1 MRWDVRF
8 VPKADIGSLS
18 SQSPIAHFKSSSW
31 PFGLQLVPPS
41 LRCPG
46 GWSCGRSSVIN
57 ITAIYMAATVAVIP
71 SMALAACESANTGN
85 DHAGRI
91 NTVGAGNV
99 QGNVHGDT
107 FSGHGTGIYGD
118 FSGQCDFSGSLPDI
132 CE

>member
-1 MRWDVRF
+1 LDFSSCRLAYV
-8 VPKADIGSLS
+8 VLAD
-18 SQSPIAHFKSSSW
+18 
-31 PFGLQLVPPS
+31 GLA
-41 LRCPG
+41 
-46 GWSCGRSSVIN
+46 GRSSVIN
-57 ITAIYMAATVAVIP
+57 ITAIYIAATVAVAVIP
-71 SMALAACESANTGN
+71 SMALAACGSANTGN

-107 FSGHGTGIYGD
+107 SSGHGTGIYGD